1 MASTSEEE
9 EEMSV
14 DGGSSSEEE
23 EEESSSEGSP
33 TPPPRQLPSRA
44 TRGLRMTQVREQA
57 QLADRRFFSC
67 ARESRGR

>member
-1 MASTSEEE
+1 MASTSEE

-23 EEESSSEGSP
+23 EETSSGGSP

-44 TRGLRMTQVREQA
+44 TRGLRMKQVRVDEIGDICKQIKRKKTK
-57 QLADRRFFSC
+57 L
-67 ARESRGR
+67 